1 MGKVNNCFSE
11 TPHLREKS
19 WSRNLDAFAHS
30 LEDQPPRPPPFLFL
44 IPMFQKAT
52 GKGYFR
58 DGPGGAPWTWAGE
71 RLDVS
76 PCNTTGLKGEDG
88 PGVNTKTQQGPEYLG
103 PHCPQGLYLQK

>member
-1 MGKVNNCFSE
+1 M
-11 TPHLREKS
+11 HLPILLRT
-19 WSRNLDAFAHS
+19 N
-30 LEDQPPRPPPFLFL
+30 PPAPPPFLFL